1 MEVLNKYLLLL
12 VLLLLLGFSLYV
24 TSFRTACLTLGNLSK
39 LTLIKLSTSKN
50 QSPCIVIT
58 YSFVCFLVY
67 PLPVCLCTHTHHWFP
82 TKVACDPS
90 IPRTS
95 SSFLVDWK
103 NMDKTWFQC
112 NIGLHDSI
120 FQWNIV
126 TCSANSLLPGWAL
139 KCLSPHEGWICEC
152 L

>member
-12 VLLLLLGFSLYV
+12 VLLLLLVGFSLYV
-24 TSFRTACLTLGNLSK
+24 TSSRTACLTLGNPSK

-58 YSFVCFLVY
+58 YSFVCFLLY
-67 PLPVCLCTHTHHWFP
+67 PLPVRLCIHTHRLP

-95 SSFLVDWK
+95 SNFLVGWK
-103 NMDKTWFQC
+103 NMDETWFQC
-112 NIGLHDSI
+112 NIGLHNSI

-139 KCLSPHEGWICEC
+139 KSLSPHEGWICEC